1 MAAGHSASRVA
12 GVTAIALCC
21 TLPASAQQ
29 KPEAPPAGFS
39 LGLTYGA
46 GWNSNPL
53 ELTGRRKGD
62 GLISSEI
69 IAGYRWN
76 LWDGAA
82 LAVSTT
88 AYSEL
93 YGRETGGGINRL
105 ALGATI
111 SQKWQDLTLTLG
123 TSTRT
128 AANQHLTAHDS
139 ASSDV
144 SFGLSR
150 PFKLSENLTLIAN
163 ASLARRFMNDGTED
177 QWRSRVGL
185 TLARKWEKWTF
196 RLGGTFGHTI
206 EDKTPILP
214 RINDRSVSAFAA
226 AGYEWEKD
234 REITFRLGYTRMYSS
249 YPADRY
255 QAFSFSPQIAAT
267 LRF

>member
-1 MAAGHSASRVA
+1 MAAGHSASRIA
-12 GVTAIALCC
+12 GGVAIALCC
-21 TLPASAQQ
+21 ALPSSAQQ

-62 GLISSEI
+62 AFLGSEI

-76 LWDGAA
+76 LWDGAT
-82 LAVSTT
+82 LAVSAT
-88 AYSEL
+88 AFSEL

-105 ALGATI
+105 AFGATI
-111 SQKWQDLTLTLG
+111 SQKWGDTTLTLG
-123 TSTRT
+123 ASTRT

-139 ASSDV
+139 ASSDL
-144 SFGLSR
+144 SLGLSH
-150 PFKLSENLTLIAN
+150 PVKLTDSLTLIAN
-163 ASLARRFMNDGTED
+163 TSLARRFMNDGTED
-177 QWRSRVGL
+177 QWRSRFGL

-196 RLGGTFGHTI
+196 RLGGSFGHTI

-214 RINDRSVSAFAA
+214 RINDRSLGAFIAA
-226 AGYEWEKD
+226 AYEWEKD
-234 REITFRLGYTRMYSS
+234 REVTMRLGYTRMYSS

-255 QAFSFSPQIAAT
+255 QAFSFSPQVSAT